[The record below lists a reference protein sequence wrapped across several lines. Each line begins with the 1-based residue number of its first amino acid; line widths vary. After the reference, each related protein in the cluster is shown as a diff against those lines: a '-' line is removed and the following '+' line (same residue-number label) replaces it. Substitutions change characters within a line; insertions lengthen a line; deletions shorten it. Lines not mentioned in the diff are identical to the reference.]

1 MKQFTAPC
9 SSGRLAIGT
18 LAAALAL
25 SFAASSFG
33 AQTDIANTPIIS
45 TTPAQ
50 VKPNIM
56 LLMDASGSM
65 GRTHMPDEVET
76 QTGPT
81 SVGYKNWQCNA
92 LYYNPAQTYKLPVDS
107 RGINFPTPSFSAAPY
122 AGFAGSY
129 YTAPTVTELS
139 SVDLRSQFVPYDEF
153 TLDQTAAVAP
163 VPQAAYYYLYSGPQG
178 LNFAGAPCTDAEQS
192 GASQAATGSGGGTWT
207 RVIVSNTSG
216 PGNIDERQNFANWYS
231 FYRTR
236 LGLIKSAASLAF
248 APLSVDRRVGFITV
262 SPKDTPTSST
272 INTARYLPIK
282 DFDTTQK
289 DDWFKKLFS
298 QVPGGASPA
307 REGLARVGRYYAGK
321 EDSINSGMPATGVND
336 PVQYSCQQNFT
347 IMTTDGYWNA
357 QTETP
362 TGGGLYGGPLALDGI
377 TKVGQQDGDPTCPL
391 SNPYCPRPIWDGV
404 SGSTRTSTDKINAYS
419 SANCQLSNQLLK
431 STSQITKAT
440 SVLQKDSTRT
450 SRRTLQYLET
460 KQQEVA
466 TTTQTSK
473 SVDQTTQTT
482 RQFVESTAQVSEIK
496 SQVYKSVNQTTKVT
510 EQYQLQKIQSR
521 AQTKQTTKKV
531 EQTTKH
537 TEQWKT
543 ATEQYTLTTTQYT
556 SKTTQFQF
564 GKTQIEK
571 YQYQIIAYDTA
582 AERGTAVSGNCVPSG
597 SIECRTYV
605 VFAKKPVDPSACTVQ
620 VGTVDVGPGP
630 GYVRTECTNG
640 SQAVPTQPVAS
651 CSPLGTTT
659 SGSPNYVTSTCA
671 EVTTSPEAA
680 FSGTCTVG
688 TTQGAAPNYLNT
700 TCSRPSSNNVA
711 NQPVTS
717 CTLGT
722 TSSGAPNYITTTCSK
737 PAGPNNQAATNSPEC
752 TVGSTTN
759 QTTLVTTTCTKPTD
773 TTAYSAPCTDN
784 PGTSAPYTKTTCTLA
799 TLSPMPPPPVDPASC
814 TSGST
819 GAPNYVVTTCTTT
832 NVAPNASLTPVESC
846 TPGVGPA
853 PDYIQTTCNYT
864 GSNNTTSFVASC
876 TVGTT
881 AGTMSNNWVTT
892 TCSKPSGANNATSK
906 SPPGSCV
913 SNPGTTSPFLKVS
926 CTSNQTMAPTLV
938 DPATCTPIGSTVGPA
953 PDYYVTTCDKRT
965 ISSTAVA
972 ACTPSVGPAP
982 NYVVTECGN
991 VGNSQPVAACT
1002 PGTTNSGPPN
1012 YQTVTCSNPPGP
1024 TNQTQ
1029 YVAFGTCSP
1038 QAPAVG
1044 NSYVER
1050 TCTNA
1055 PISGPTVVD
1064 PATCTSGSGSA
1075 PDYFHTT
1082 CSASPAGPFATP
1094 TGVASCGAGTGPGPN
1109 FYTTTCTN
1117 PVATNYASKPVSSC
1131 TPGSSIDSN
1140 QVTTT
1145 CALSDVTVFVVGS
1158 TCTNQMPTSGNGYKT
1173 ISCATAAAA
1182 TNEPTASCTVG
1193 QSLST
1198 SPFDTTTA
1206 CNTAQLTASADAP
1219 SCTANVGPGPG
1230 YVRTTCGMRP
1240 LTSNTPD
1247 SACAAGT
1254 DANGVVTLCSTVSG
1268 GSGYKYFVSTTTT
1281 TTTTPY
1287 SGTVATGPGTTTT
1300 STTAATAVDN
1310 ACYGSM
1316 QTIPSPTFP
1325 LRPAPP
1331 AGCTAWPC
1339 ETTAVGAG
1347 GSKNS
1352 LADVA
1357 QYYYKTPLRTGSTWL
1372 NNVPAIGSG
1381 PEDDNAPHIHMTT
1394 FVVGLG
1400 VSGTLEY
1407 RQDYRSTS
1415 VTTGDFADVRTG
1427 AKSWPVWPNP
1437 AIDPAKCFFGGP
1449 NPSDCP
1455 MYDDPKSIDDFW
1467 HTAVNGRGTYFSAKN
1482 PTSVVLGLGDAL
1494 AGIAKR
1500 VASGSADGASTLE
1513 PVAGNNFVYA
1523 ANYQTGSWQGDL
1535 EAFEINLSTGAL
1547 NTPRLWSAKTL
1558 LDAKTSGAC
1567 DNRNIYLVRP
1577 GAANNL
1583 VEFAWNTDK
1592 CPSGTPSGTLTTTLN
1607 AAEQAV
1613 FANVSNLGQYGFM
1626 SDGTAGTVDQRGAI
1640 SAPNGFKLVN
1650 FLRGQRQYEGY
1661 EYDSLTKLF
1670 RARASVLGDI
1680 VDSQPVYVQK
1690 PFASY
1695 QDPGYDAFVAAKA
1708 SRTPM
1713 VYVGANDGMLHAFY
1727 AGTYVAPPGAPDPL
1741 AGQEKWAIIPSAVLP
1756 KLYTLASSFYD
1767 SNHEFFVDGTPVV
1780 GDVYDSAASAWRT
1793 VLVTGLNA
1801 GGKGYFAVD
1810 VTDPTAAPK
1819 VLWEFKADP
1828 AACPVTSAG
1837 AVGNTSDCNL
1847 GFTFGKPVITK
1858 LAGTWVV
1865 MLTSGYNNVNTASNG
1880 GDGGGYLYVLNA
1892 MTGAIIHKIATGA
1905 GDAATPSGLAQIN
1918 NFVDNVPVN
1927 NSTLRVYGGDVLG
1940 NVWRFEF
1947 APAATAQLLG
1957 TAKDASS
1964 NPQPITAR
1972 PELAELNGKPIV
1984 FVGTGKL
1991 LGASD
1996 VADTAQQSIYGISD
2010 PLTSG
2015 PVYANLRGSLRPITM
2030 TQVGSGAAAVRTVAC
2045 TGAAADCART
2055 AGWVVDLA
2063 EAGERVN
2070 VDMKLVLGTLIV
2082 GTNVP
2087 EPVACSVG
2095 GHSWFNYFDF
2105 RTGLAV
2111 PGAPYSN
2118 PLDPTSPRIVSSYLS
2133 DSLIV
2138 GFNVYKLPP
2147 VAGQSNGRFIA
2158 GFHLGDSTHVEGNP
2172 AIADQPPQGR
2182 RISWREIPQ

>member
-1 MKQFTAPC
+1 MKHSAAPC
-9 SSGRLAIGT
+9 SSGRLVVGA

-25 SFAASSFG
+25 SFSASSFA

-76 QTGPT
+76 QTLPT

-92 LYYNPAQTYKLPVDS
+92 LYYNPALTYKLPVDS
-107 RGINFPTPSFSAAPY
+107 RGNEFPTPSFMAAPY
-122 AGFAGSY
+122 AGFARTY
-129 YTAPTVTELS
+129 YAAPTATELS
-139 SVDLRSQFVPYDEF
+139 SVDLGSKFVPYDEY

-163 VPQAAYYYLYSGPQG
+163 VPNAAYYYLYSGPQR
-178 LNFAGAPCTDAEQS
+178 LYFASAPCTDGEQGS
-192 GASQAATGSGGGTWT
+192 ASQPATGSGGGTWT
-207 RVIVSNTSG
+207 RVLVSATSG
-216 PGNIDERQNFANWYS
+216 PANSNELQNFANWYS

-248 APLSVDRRVGFITV
+248 APLSDDRRVGFITV
-262 SPKDTPTSST
+262 SPKDTPTSAS
-272 INTARYLPIK
+272 INPARYLPIK

-298 QVPGGASPA
+298 QVPGGASPS

-321 EDSINSGMPATGVND
+321 EDSINSGMPATGIND

-362 TGGGLYGGPLALDGI
+362 TRSGLYGGPLGLDGI
-377 TKVGQQDGDPTCPL
+377 TKVGQQDGDPNCTL
-391 SNPYCPRPIWDGV
+391 SDPYCKRPIWDGV
-404 SGSTRTSTDKINAYS
+404 SGSMRISTDKTNAYTS
-419 SANCQLSNQLLK
+419 QNCSLPSQVLK
-431 STSQITKAT
+431 STAQTTKAT
-440 SVLQKDSTRT
+440 SVLQKSSTRT
-450 SRRTLQYLET
+450 SQRTVQSLET
-460 KQQEVA
+460 KRQDVA
-466 TTTQTSK
+466 TTTQMTK

-482 RQFVESTAQVSEIK
+482 RQFVQTTNQTVETK
-496 SQVYKSVNQTTKVT
+496 SQVYKSQDQTTKVT
-510 EQYQLQKIQSR
+510 EQYQLQKSQAR
-521 AQTKQTTKKV
+521 AQTKQTSKTV

-537 TEQWKT
+537 TEQWQT
-543 ATEQYTLTTTQYT
+543 ATEQYTTTTTQYT
-556 SKTTQFQF
+556 RKTTQFQL
-564 GKTQIEK
+564 GKTQIQK

-582 AERGTAVSGNCVPSG
+582 AERGTAVEGNCVSSG
-597 SIECRTYV
+597 SIECRTNV
-605 VFAKKPVDPSACTVQ
+605 VFAKAPVDPSSCTYT
-620 VGTVDVGPGP
+620 VGTVNVGSGP

-640 SQAVPTQPVAS
+640 AQATTPQPVAS
-651 CSPLGTTT
+651 CTPGTTN
-659 SGSPNYVTSTCA
+659 SGSPSYVATTCS
-671 EVTTSPEAA
+671 EVTISADAA

-688 TTQGAAPNYLNT
+688 TTQGAAPNYYNT
-700 TCSRPSSNNVA
+700 TCSRPPVNNVA
-711 NQPVTS
+711 NKPVTS
-717 CTLGT
+717 CTVGT
-722 TSSGAPNYITTTCSK
+722 TSTGDPNYISTTCTRNS
-737 PAGPNNQAATNSPEC
+737 QAATNSPAC
-752 TVGSTTN
+752 TVGSTPDP
-759 QTTLVTTTCTKPTD
+759 TTGVTTTCTKSTD
-773 TTAYSAPCTDN
+773 TTAYSPPCTSN
-784 PGTSAPYTKTTCTLA
+784 PGTSAPYIKTTCTLA
-799 TLSPMPPPPVDPASC
+799 TLSPTAFVDPGNCSA
-814 TSGST
+814 GST
-819 GAPNYVVTTCTTT
+819 NSPNYIVTTCTTQ
-832 NVAPNASLTPVESC
+832 NVDPNSSLTPVQSC
-846 TPGVGPA
+846 TPGVGPG
-853 PDYIQTTCNYT
+853 PDYIQTTCDST
-864 GSNNTTSFVASC
+864 GSNNTTQFVASC
-876 TVGTT
+876 TVGTI
-881 AGTMSNNWVTT
+881 AGTESNNWVTS
-892 TCSKPSGANNATSK
+892 TCSKPTGANNATSY
-906 SPPGSCV
+906 SAPASCV
-913 SNPGTTSPFLKVS
+913 PNSGTSSSNNYLKVT
-926 CTSNQTMAPTLV
+926 CTKTQLMAPTVV
-938 DPATCTPIGSTVGPA
+938 DPSTCTPIGSTVGASPN
-953 PDYYVTTCDKRT
+953 YVVTTCAKRT
-965 ISSTAVA
+965 VSSTPVNT
-972 ACTPSVGPAP
+972 CTPSVGPGP
-982 NYVVTECGN
+982 GYIITECG
-991 VGNSQPVAACT
+991 STSTPQAVASCT
-1002 PGTTNSGPPN
+1002 PGTTNTGPPN
-1012 YQTVTCSNPPGP
+1012 YQSITCSNPPGA

-1029 YVAFGTCSP
+1029 YVAFGSCSP
-1038 QAPAVG
+1038 QTAASG
-1044 NSYVER
+1044 NGYVQR
-1050 TCTNA
+1050 TCSTA

-1064 PATCTSGSGSA
+1064 PATCTSGNGSA
-1075 PDYFHTT
+1075 PNYFHTT
-1082 CSASPAGPFATP
+1082 CTAAPAGPYATP
-1094 TGVASCGAGTGPGPN
+1094 TGVASCAAGTGAGPN
-1109 FYTTTCTN
+1109 FYTTSCSN
-1117 PVATNYASKPVSSC
+1117 PAATNYANKPVASC
-1131 TPGSSIDSN
+1131 TPGSSTDAN

-1145 CALSDVTVFVVGS
+1145 CALSDVTAFVVGS
-1158 TCTNQMPTSGNGYKT
+1158 TCTGQPPASGNGYKN
-1173 ISCATAAAA
+1173 ISCTTTAAAA
-1182 TNEPTASCTVG
+1182 NEPASSCTVG
-1193 QSLST
+1193 QSLAA

-1206 CNTAQLTASADAP
+1206 CNTVQLTASADAQ
-1219 SCTANVGPGPG
+1219 SCTASVGPGPD
-1230 YVRTTCGMRP
+1230 YVRTTCGTRS
-1240 LTSNTPD
+1240 LTANTPD
-1247 SACAAGT
+1247 SACTAGT
-1254 DANGVVTLCSTVSG
+1254 DANGVVTLCSTVPG
-1268 GSGYKYFVSTTTT
+1268 GNGYKYFVSTTTT
-1281 TTTTPY
+1281 VTTTPY
-1287 SGTVATGPGTTTT
+1287 SGTVATGPGSTAT
-1300 STTAATAVDN
+1300 STGAATAVDN
-1310 ACYGSM
+1310 VCYGSM
-1316 QTIPSPTFP
+1316 QAIPSATFP
-1325 LRPAPP
+1325 SKPP
-1331 AGCTAWPC
+1331 PPTGYTAWPY
-1339 ETTAVGAG
+1339 ETTTTNTG
-1347 GSKNS
+1347 GSTNS

-1357 QYYYKTPLRTGSTWL
+1357 QYYYKTPLRTGPTWS

-1381 PEDDNAPHIHMTT
+1381 TEDDNAPHIHMTT

-1407 RQDYRSTS
+1407 RQDYRSTA

-1427 AKSWPVWPNP
+1427 AKNWPVWPDP
-1437 AIDPAKCFFGGP
+1437 AINPSNCMAGGP
-1449 NPSDCP
+1449 YTDCSR
-1455 MYDDPKSIDDFW
+1455 YDDPKSIDDFW

-1513 PVAGNNFVYA
+1513 PVVGNNFVYA
-1523 ANYQTGSWQGDL
+1523 ASYQTGSWQGDL
-1535 EAFEINLSTGAL
+1535 EGFEINLATGAL
-1547 NTPRLWSAKTL
+1547 NTPHLWSAKTL
-1558 LDAKTSGAC
+1558 LDARTSGAC
-1567 DNRNIYLVRP
+1567 DNRDIYLVRP
-1577 GAANNL
+1577 GADNNL
-1583 VEFAWNTDK
+1583 VEFAWETNK
-1592 CPSGTPSGTLTTTLN
+1592 CGSSTGPTTTLN
-1607 AAEQAV
+1607 DDEKLV
-1613 FANVSNLGQYGFM
+1613 LGNVSGLGQYGFM
-1626 SDGTAGTVDQRGAI
+1626 SDGTAGTENQRGDI
-1640 SAPNGFKLVN
+1640 SGKNGFKLVN

-1661 EYDSLTKLF
+1661 EYNSPTKLF

-1680 VDSQPVYVQK
+1680 VDSQPVYVRK

-1695 QDPGYDAFVAAKA
+1695 QDPGYDAFVAANA

-1741 AGQEKWAIIPSAVLP
+1741 AGQEKWAIIPTAVLP

-1780 GDVYDSAASAWRT
+1780 GDVFDSAKSAWRT
-1793 VLVTGLNA
+1793 VLVTGLNK

-1810 VTDPTAAPK
+1810 VTDPSAPPK

-1828 AACPVTSAG
+1828 AVCPGTSSA
-1837 AVGNTSDCNL
+1837 AKDNTSDCNL
-1847 GFTFGKPVITK
+1847 GFSFGKPVITK
-1858 LAGTWVV
+1858 LAGEWVV
-1865 MLTSGYNNVNTASNG
+1865 MLTSGYNNVNGALND

-1892 MTGAIIHKIATGA
+1892 MTGAIKHKIATGA

-1947 APAATAQLLG
+1947 APLARAQLIG

-1964 NPQPITAR
+1964 NPQPITSR

-1996 VADTAQQSIYGISD
+1996 VADIAQQSIYGISD

-2015 PVYANLRGSLRPITM
+2015 PVYTDLRGSLRPITM

-2082 GTNVP
+2082 GSNVP

-2111 PGAPYSN
+2111 PGAPFSD

-2147 VAGQSNGRFIA
+2147 EKGQSNGRFIA
-2158 GFHLGDSTHVEGNP
+2158 GFHLGDSTHVQGTP